1 MNYFDRVKFLL
12 EAEIGGNVD
21 EYIKSIDKKAVEDF
35 RDKIVQG
42 YKVGIKFSPTDSYS
56 DIKATF
62 DLFDP
67 NDKQD
72 VKEYKVTNI
81 KTARE
86 AREKLRSKERIPAE
100 PKKED
105 YDNVGDY
112 QQAVERWRKEK
123 AVVLQAMTKKDETEY
138 DKFGY
143 PRELKRSKATLE
155 KIKNYIN
162 DAANVNIF
170 NAFTSKNETHIKK
183 ASDDLID
190 SAEKI
195 LAAVKIF
202 SFDDFKKHPEPKD
215 NVYKKLFTAYNE
227 AKKDPI
233 NNKLLIELKRSI
245 VSIKR
250 QGTHTDTYLAASDAV
265 NSELYGY
272 KKHRDNVEKTVSL
285 ADSAVGDLKYIET
298 LDMKDPKDVFKLKI
312 KVGEIL
318 KDMGLW
324 KRGGPGGQFISPDT
338 RFFIGGEK
346 KPNDDLEN
354 LSDTTKLYPETQ
366 EQKAEFSMGML
377 AVKKMYNWLV
387 KGFKDIDDEDIKKEV
402 LNIKKNGIMTLIA
415 LKHRATSPSSR
426 SNIVDSASNE
436 VGHIMADIKK
446 SKEARVKKSEDQ
458 ARGAQVK
465 EPEKQVNSV
474 YELLKKQRGQ

>member
-35 RDKIVQG
+35 RDKLVQA

-67 NDKQD
+67 NNKQD
-72 VKEYKVTNI
+72 VKEYRVTNI

-86 AREKLRSKERIPAE
+86 AREKLRSKERIPDE

-162 DAANVNIF
+162 DAANVNVI
-170 NAFTSKNETHIKK
+170 NAFTSKNEAHIKK
-183 ASDDLID
+183 ASNDLID

-227 AKKDPI
+227 AKKTPMD
-233 NNKLLIELKRSI
+233 NKALIDLKRSI

-265 NSELYGY
+265 NNELYGY
-272 KKHRDNVEKTVSL
+272 KKGREDIGKTVSL
-285 ADSAVGDLKYIET
+285 ADSAIGDIKYIET
-298 LDMKDPKDVFKLKI
+298 LDMKDPKDVIKLKI

-324 KRGGPGGQFISPDT
+324 KKGGPGGQFINPES
-338 RFFIGGEK
+338 RFFLGGDK
-346 KPNDDLEN
+346 KPTDDTEN
-354 LSDTTKLYPETQ
+354 NSDTSKLYPENV
-366 EQKAEFSMGML
+366 EQRADFSKGML
-377 AVKKMYNWLV
+377 TVKKMYNWLV
-387 KGFKDIDDEDIKKEV
+387 KGFKDINDEDIKQDV
-402 LNIKKNGIMTLIA
+402 LNVKKNGIVTLLA
-415 LKHRATSPSSR
+415 LKNRATSASAS
-426 SNIVDSASNE
+426 SNIVDKTSAE
-436 VGHIMADIKK
+436 LEYIMDNIKK
-446 SKEARVKKSEDQ
+446 ARDGREKPENKPQ
-458 ARGAQVK
+458 AAQGA
-465 EPEKQVNSV
+465 SGRLST
-474 YELLKKQRGQ
+474 YELLKRQRGQ